1 VLFFFFGSFSSSFLI
16 EIAIKRNAKNV
27 FILPVVTE
35 SVILILIAIFGND
48 LINTHPNTIA
58 FGLLFV
64 MGLQNSLV
72 TRISNETV
80 RTRHLTGLFT
90 DLGIELSQLFFYKT
104 QPQILKLN
112 SNIRL
117 RLRIICFFF
126 TGGILGGVFYEKL
139 KLSVL

>member
-1 VLFFFFGSFSSSFLI
+1 
-16 EIAIKRNAKNV
+16 
-27 FILPVVTE
+27 
-35 SVILILIAIFGND
+35 
-48 LINTHPNTIA
+48 
-58 FGLLFV
+58 